1 MHLHLFRIISPPV
14 IAPPMFSRF
23 FATSSSS
30 PRRLAP
36 QRSNTAPAAAPS
48 PRNSP
53 RPTSTV
59 SSAGTPAK
67 PVVVADSVV
76 PAYQDLSRSPENVS
90 ALLPIVTAP
99 PVGAVSPGVP
109 LAQENQIS
117 STAHAEDPVSQS
129 PVANSDGE
137 PGVLA
142 PILSAR
148 VDGSGFEVADVL
160 PVQATLVGE
169 TNTDILAQDTAEGEM
184 TEELLPQET
193 ISTIPEAVV
202 LQPNIASEPSVS
214 AADEPGIELSTA
226 SHPIDLQPDVSITQE
241 VQDISSTSPPHAAQP
256 SLDSP
261 IPPAASLI
269 LPVLSAVT
277 LPPSGLAPS
286 GATTFPIDVE
296 VVAEPIDTMAE
307 AAVRPM
313 TAEDELLALDEVTGN
328 NAQAA
333 DHSIRTAP
341 IFTRD
346 ALDVVGEGVLP
357 QRALY
362 ARVLGQ
368 HSPGFPTNLMD
379 PKLYINTNAPFSALV
394 CGVQVRLSNHS

>member
-1 MHLHLFRIISPPV
+1 MHLHLFRIISLPV

-53 RPTSTV
+53 RPTSTT

-76 PAYQDLSRSPENVS
+76 PAYQDLSRSPANVS
-90 ALLPIVTAP
+90 ASLPTVTAP
-99 PVGAVSPGVP
+99 PVGTVSSGVP

-117 STAHAEDPVSQS
+117 STAHEEDPVSES
-129 PVANSDGE
+129 PVPNFDEE
-137 PGVLA
+137 PDVLA
-142 PILSAR
+142 PILPAR
-148 VDGSGFEVADVL
+148 VDGSGIEVTDVL

-169 TNTDILAQDTAEGEM
+169 TNTHILAQDAEEGER
-184 TEELLPQET
+184 TEEVLPQET

-202 LQPNIASEPSVS
+202 LQSNIASQPSVS
-214 AADEPGIELSTA
+214 AADEPGIESSTA
-226 SHPIDLQPDVSITQE
+226 SHPIDLQSDASITQE
-241 VQDISSTSPPHAAQP
+241 IQDLSSSTSPPHVAQP
-256 SLDSP
+256 PLDSP
-261 IPPAASLI
+261 VPPAVSLI
-269 LPVLSAVT
+269 SPVLSAIT
-277 LPPSGLAPS
+277 PPPSGDASS
-286 GATTFPIDVE
+286 GGTSFLIDVG
-296 VVAEPIDTMAE
+296 VVAEPIGTIAE
-307 AAVRPM
+307 AVVRPM
-313 TAEDELLALDEVTGN
+313 TAEDELLALEEVTGN

-368 HSPGFPTNLMD
+368 HSPGFPTILMD

-394 CGVQVRLSNHS
+394 CGVQVRL